1 MKQKSLLKPR
11 SQRERGEVLRLTA
24 SEERLLVFVIL
35 HWSNLAFDCE
45 ITLKRTIKVS
55 SIISSKKILSQVT
68 VSVKNGH
75 RRVQI
80 AQSAIISLNIVNGSL
95 GRESAL
101 FVGVQRGERI
111 LQHLWRKQQLIH
123 QRLATWRQKMTPMQI
138 LLMGLRMC
146 CIKKLA
152 NKVQD
157 DLSAYGM
164 EMPIFGI
171 TRRREEINGKIEQS
185 ALDFDAPAR

>member
-1 MKQKSLLKPR
+1 M
-11 SQRERGEVLRLTA
+11 
-24 SEERLLVFVIL
+24 IL

-95 GRESAL
+95 GREGAL
-101 FVGVQRGERI
+101 FVGVQRGERN

-123 QRLATWRQKMTPMQI
+123 QRLATWRKKMTP
-138 LLMGLRMC
+138 MC
-146 CIKKLA
+146 CIKKLS
-152 NKVQD
+152 NRLQD
-157 DLSAYGM
+157 DLSAYGK

-171 TRRREEINGKIEQS
+171 TRNWRISPGYCCTNKIEKLKESYTFWNFILHYCLIQKCNV
-185 ALDFDAPAR
+185 DATIPLQNMKAKTIPSKE